1 MNKYTKAIDEIF
13 EKYGKK
19 EDQYILLGCC
29 HNDYELGDLEYFT
42 VYEILEKLENFHN
55 AEQPVVD
62 PYPYGADENDK
73 EAISINDRFTKDL
86 KKFLPKMHKAF
97 PYFFEPNYEDT
108 NQYWYRCYFATR
120 DHKLFQVMTS
130 GWDPK
135 DEDWEEIIE
144 LDKISEAKIDDRAD
158 KDAIEKI
165 EIHLEEIKSLLK
177 GIKSDSSK
185 EKIIKK
191 IEKVC
196 KR

>member
-19 EDQYILLGCC
+19 DDQYILLGCC
-29 HNDYELGDLEYFT
+29 HDDYDLGELIYFSAGD
-42 VYEILEKLENFHN
+42 ILEKLEYFHE

-73 EAISINDRFTKDL
+73 AAMELNDQFEEDL
-86 KKFLPKMHKAF
+86 KKFLIKMRTAF
-97 PYFFEPNYEDT
+97 PYFFEPNYEHT

-130 GWDPK
+130 DWDPK
-135 DEDWEEIIE
+135 DSEWEEIIE
-144 LDKISEAKIDDRAD
+144 LDNLSEAKIDDSAD
-158 KDAIEKI
+158 KDSIGKI
-165 EIHLEEIKSLLK
+165 EDHLEEIKGLLK
-177 GIKSDSSK
+177 TIKSDSAK
-185 EKIIKK
+185 EKIIEK
-191 IEKVC
+191 IKKVC